1 MNGELWIWTEL
12 LAFDNTQPDMGVK
25 EYLEHVQTIPDGISI
40 LSGIDLILYHK
51 PLAEEVVLPP
61 MVCSRNGHLSNGI
74 RNRQEWTNF
83 QIRNL
88 VAELQKHG
96 IKVLLSVFETRMQNF
111 WEKEFSN
118 EYCPEHRYA
127 FIGKLNDGR
136 SAGNFFIRQLNA
148 TLNDYGFDGWHA
160 ADTIV
165 ACWSILDYPT
175 DQVIQEFARNHPEL
189 QLPDFIF
196 EDASRTEDHSR
207 RLQKLQYLQKNCW
220 QVWNDAMLSAWMD
233 FWEKA
238 IRTLHENNK
247 LVMVNSPNTK
257 SIFGALQYMSMD
269 YRLLAKWKIDYLLV
283 ESTSAAAE
291 LIWHNRRLVHEF
303 DAVMSEMT
311 AAMPGVKI
319 IIMPSVKDIV
329 ETYDALEHAPCLYER
344 DLYMQTAQHILHN
357 GKLKRCAD
365 GLIVCL
371 GDCIDDHQWRQLHEL
386 YDTAFHF
393 QAVKTGELV
402 WLHDSAMF
410 DALREEHHQFGTWS
424 PSQQINEI
432 RNLRSIDISTIADVS
447 ELPYVTQPII
457 ALDVHLWSPEKR
469 KALLASKLP
478 MILTGHFQDG
488 DLPTEA
494 ETIRWTD
501 ATNGYAWCCIFLNW
515 PSLRPGICE
524 IQEETS
530 YQRKPFDDSVP
541 FSLYR
546 AFYPH
551 LDIPSAFWEAVAN
564 RIRELLGPQLLQN
577 EEDGIQMM
585 SQCAAD
591 GGELIHLISW
601 KDYYVKPRFEI
612 TKPPVAITK
621 ESRFPKIQL
630 GTRDCLL
637 SVVDPIRRMPLYI
650 TPKGVL
656 SFVIHVRQN

>member
-25 EYLEHVQTIPDGISI
+25 EYLDHVQAIPEGISI

-51 PLAEEVVLPP
+51 PLTEEIALPP

-74 RNRQEWTNF
+74 RDRQEWTNF
-83 QIRNL
+83 QIRQL
-88 VAELQKHG
+88 VAELRKYN

-111 WEKEFSN
+111 WEKEFSHEN
-118 EYCPEHRYA
+118 CSEHRYA

-136 SAGNFFIRQLNA
+136 NAGDYFIHQLDA
-148 TLNDYGFDGWHA
+148 TINDYGFDGWHA
-160 ADTIV
+160 ADTIA

-175 DQVIQEFARNHPEL
+175 DQVIQDFVRSHPEL
-189 QLPDFIF
+189 NLPDFLF
-196 EDASRTEDHSR
+196 EDASQPEEHSK

-220 QVWNDAMLSAWMD
+220 RVWNDAMLSAWMA
-233 FWEKA
+233 FWQKA
-238 IRTLHENNK
+238 IQTLHGKDK

-257 SIFGALQYMSMD
+257 SIFGALQYMSVD
-269 YRLLAKWKIDYLLV
+269 YRRLAEWKIDYLLV

-291 LIWHNRRLVHEF
+291 LIWHNRRLIHEF

-344 DLYMQTAQHILHN
+344 DLNMQTAQHVLRD

-386 YDTAFHF
+386 YDTAFRF
-393 QAVKTGELV
+393 QAVRTGELV

-410 DALREEHHQFGTWS
+410 DALREEHHRFGTWS
-424 PSQQINEI
+424 PSQQINEL
-432 RNLRSIDISTIADVS
+432 RNFRSIDISTIADVA
-447 ELPYVTQPII
+447 ELPYITQPIV
-457 ALDVHLWSPEKR
+457 ALDVHLWSSEKR
-469 KALLASKLP
+469 MALFASKLP
-478 MILTGHFQDG
+478 MVLTGRFQED
-488 DLPTEA
+488 DLPAEA

-501 ATNGYAWCCIFLNW
+501 ATNGYAWCCVFLNW
-515 PSLRPGICE
+515 PSLRPGIHD
-524 IQEETS
+524 IQEDAS

-551 LDIPSAFWEAVAN
+551 LDMPSTFWLSVAN
-564 RIRELLGPQLLQN
+564 RIREFLGSQPLQN
-577 EEDGIQMM
+577 EEDGIQML
-585 SQCAAD
+585 SQYTANGD
-591 GGELIHLISW
+591 ELIHLISW
-601 KDYYVKPRFEI
+601 KEYYLKPRFEI
-612 TKPPVAITK
+612 SEQQATITK
-621 ESRFPKIQL
+621 ESRFPKIPL
-630 GTRDCLL
+630 GTRDGLL
-637 SVVDPIRRMPLYI
+637 SMADPIRRMPLYI

-656 SFVIHVRQN
+656 SFIVHT